1 MTDNLDSDVTLTGN
15 AVPWDRVQL
24 AKNAIFTLDY
34 EPKYTSHKSS
44 RNTKRPNSRRQVLP
58 TWNSVSGQLHS
69 YHNLADY
76 LQKKVVTCQMESAT
90 I

>member
-1 MTDNLDSDVTLTGN
+1 MRLRRPETPFQGTGLSLLKPGVFN
-15 AVPWDRVQL
+15 
-24 AKNAIFTLDY
+24 LDY

-58 TWNSVSGQLHS
+58 TWNSVSGQLHF

-76 LQKKVVTCQMESAT
+76 LQKIVKY
-90 I
+90 